1 MKKLIQSILFGYK
14 ENTQAKSVGKC
25 TFTTSYQGGSPKEK
39 FNALKTLKNN
49 ITAQRFKDWGIE
61 QKQVI
66 N

>member
-1 MKKLIQSILFGYK
+1 MKKLIHSILFGYR
-14 ENTQAKSVGKC
+14 ENTQAKRPKGGSHI
-25 TFTTSYQGGSPKEK
+25 TFEGGSPKEK